1 MKRITLLSL
10 MMFYLGAS
18 NLIFGTQ
25 AIANWPA
32 LSAQAPPALLAWLVT
47 GKLAWGVIFGVT
59 AWSVGRL
66 KAWGRKLLLA
76 AITLYQAHIWLNHLL
91 FDVSEYSRQVWPFE
105 AGVSLITLAAV
116 WGLACLPSL
125 RRPQAKE

>member
-1 MKRITLLSL
+1 MLAALYLSVANL
-10 MMFYLGAS
+10 VFGA
-18 NLIFGTQ
+18 Q
-25 AIANWPA
+25 AIASWPA

-47 GKLAWGVIFGVT
+47 GKLAWGIIFGVT
-59 AWSVGRL
+59 AWSVGRW

-105 AGVSLITLAAV
+105 AGISLITLAAV

-125 RRPQAKE
+125 RRPQSNQE